1 MNNAA
6 LVVVLVDDKLMIT
19 IMKMI
24 TIMMLMMVMTW
35 PMYLERWLSTQ
46 SLSKVASQLR
56 PFKVFNNDPCDEMIL
71 MKKTWTRS

>member
-6 LVVVLVDDKLMIT
+6 LVVVAVDDKLMIT
-19 IMKMI
+19 IMMLS
-24 TIMMLMMVMTW
+24 MMMTW
-35 PMYLERWLSTQ
+35 PMYLERWQSTQ